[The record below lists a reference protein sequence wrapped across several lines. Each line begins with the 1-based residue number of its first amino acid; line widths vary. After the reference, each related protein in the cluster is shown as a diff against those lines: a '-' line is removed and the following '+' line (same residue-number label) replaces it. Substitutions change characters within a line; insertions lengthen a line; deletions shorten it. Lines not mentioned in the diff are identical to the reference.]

1 VDIEVTA
8 NRGMERHHMT
18 GDPPPH
24 PAECFDE
31 VFDAYFVEIRRYAA
45 KRLGPDAAADIAAQT
60 FPGGVPAASQEEL
73 TKPSGEYAEM
83 KPGFIINYET
93 VRSAAWTDTKP
104 GKPSAELPFRQYHD
118 PLR

>member
-1 VDIEVTA
+1 
-8 NRGMERHHMT
+8 
-18 GDPPPH
+18 
-24 PAECFDE
+24 
-31 VFDAYFVEIRRYAA
+31 
-45 KRLGPDAAADIAAQT
+45 
-60 FPGGVPAASQEEL
+60 
-73 TKPSGEYAEM
+73 M